1 VLQQVLS
8 GADARGWSVSLQVF
22 PESRARAL
30 YLRLGFAPLR
40 MAGDRLCMQRPAQ
53 QPPLSKSHQLS
64 PASGFPEPPL
74 PLRDAETGPATL
86 AEAGKNNH

>member
-8 GADARGWSVSLQVF
+8 GADARGWTVSLQVF

-53 QPPLSKSHQLS
+53 PTSLSESHQPS
-64 PASGFPEPPL
+64 PVSGFAESPL
-74 PLRDAETGPATL
+74 P
-86 AEAGKNNH
+86 